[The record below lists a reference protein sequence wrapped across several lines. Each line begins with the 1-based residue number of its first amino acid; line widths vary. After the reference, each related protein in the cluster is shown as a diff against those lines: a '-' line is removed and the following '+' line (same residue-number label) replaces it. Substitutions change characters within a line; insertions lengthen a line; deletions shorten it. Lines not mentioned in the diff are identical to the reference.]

1 LGDHLPLLQKENIM
15 DWLTANIGGIF
26 EILTG
31 LVGVAAVVATMTPN
45 ESDNA
50 VIQKI
55 LNLVNLLGA
64 NFGNARNA

>member
-1 LGDHLPLLQKENIM
+1 M
-15 DWLTANIGGIF
+15 DWLSANLGNIF

-31 LVGVAAVVATMTPN
+31 VVGIAAIVATMTPN

-55 LNLVNLLGA
+55 LDFVNLLGA